1 MKCDCDDPVNALCR
15 CTLSMH
21 SYLSPLSPLSR
32 VLLQLFV
39 GEDWTGDGTLNRDE
53 FEHALSKAGL
63 FLTSPEV
70 STIMRAWDSLGDGR
84 IHYDGWI
91 SSLRFAPI
99 TLSLSAAP
107 ML

>member
-1 MKCDCDDPVNALCR
+1 
-15 CTLSMH
+15 MH